1 MTTVKTNTIN
11 SIFQGRSFLAEKDFS
26 PAELAYLID
35 FGLHL
40 KYLKRHNIAH
50 QYLAGQNI
58 ALLFEK
64 PSTRTRAAFTT
75 AAVELGAHPEYLGVN
90 DIQLGSKE
98 SIEDTAI
105 VLGRMF
111 DGIEFRGFNQQTAH
125 ELAKYSGVPVWNG
138 LTDAWHPTQMLA
150 DFMTIKENFG
160 HLRGLTLAFIGDG
173 RNNIAQSLLITG
185 SMLGVAV
192 HIIAPKELQPPAEII
207 HLAYKLA
214 QVSNVQPVVTDNIAV
229 GIKNANIIYTDVWVS
244 MGETDWQTRV
254 ALLKPY
260 QVNMDLYYLS
270 DQERYQYFRI
280 DDQATCDDIKEVPI
294 EEYSGT
300 HRLELSTHEITLV
313 FKQAVAQD
321 VLPTLLT
328 NFEKQ
333 KLMANEVIAYTLPH
347 EELITELP
355 VIVKALGINHQVI
368 QCMFKELPE
377 VLTVEVN

>member
-26 PAELAYLID
+26 PAEFAYLID

-160 HLRGLTLAFIGDG
+160 HLRGLTLVFIGDG

-260 QVNMDLYYLS
+260 QVNMDLLTATQTPPERLIFLHCLPAFHDTNTDYGAQINVDYGITAMEVTDEVFHSKYARQWQQAENRKHAIKAVMAATLGYL
-270 DQERYQYFRI
+270 FI
-280 DDQATCDDIKEVPI
+280 PKVP
-294 EEYSGT
+294 EY
-300 HRLELSTHEITLV
+300 
-313 FKQAVAQD
+313 
-321 VLPTLLT
+321 
-328 NFEKQ
+328 
-333 KLMANEVIAYTLPH
+333 
-347 EELITELP
+347 
-355 VIVKALGINHQVI
+355 
-368 QCMFKELPE
+368 
-377 VLTVEVN
+377 